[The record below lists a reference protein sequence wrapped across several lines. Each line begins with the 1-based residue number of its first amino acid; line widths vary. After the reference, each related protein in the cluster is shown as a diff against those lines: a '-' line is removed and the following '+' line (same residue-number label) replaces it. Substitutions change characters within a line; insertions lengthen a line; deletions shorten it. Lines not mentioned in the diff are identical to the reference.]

1 MAKVIPSSLSSPTSS
16 PPPPN
21 TSRLNRLF
29 PWRAAREDRAQGN
42 RMPLSQA
49 VRFSKQASREV
60 PVAEFVPYR
69 TLIAP
74 DALITDKGDLLRTW
88 KLDGVPF
95 ESVKHSTLD
104 TQKDAL
110 NELIRGLGG
119 NRALWTHEIHMRT
132 HDALDGTYPPGIV
145 ADFARDYARTFDNYP
160 MMSTELFVSVVHR
173 PDTALVAKVTA
184 GRGFEAT
191 RAALASE
198 LEKLDE
204 GSMLVDSSLKRYG
217 ARRLGT
223 VSKPNPN
230 VTHVS
235 SFGSSSASATSSP
248 APASSSASTSSPP
261 IVFSELLGFLGSLV
275 NGVREPIP
283 VVRANIQEYLP
294 TTRMIYGLEN
304 IELRFA
310 NGDTKFCGILDIADY
325 PADVVSGIL
334 NPTLYEDFEYI
345 KTQSFSTLSKHAAVS
360 ALQQQKGYLIS
371 AGDASD
377 RQIAEFD
384 EMVEQVVEGKIM
396 VGDYHFTLAI
406 FGASVEEVNRNCAR
420 ARAALQEQGFQTKRI
435 DLIADAAWFA
445 QSPCNWQYRPRK
457 AQLTS
462 RAFAALSPFHSINL
476 GKRDGNPWGECVTI
490 LKTPSGKPFYFN
502 FHASPENEDVTDDK
516 YPGTTLI
523 IGQIGSG
530 KTALEGALLMLAQ
543 KFNVEGAAFDKD
555 AGLEI
560 VIRALGGS
568 YARIERG
575 VPTGMNPFQ
584 ALQNTPGNILFL
596 TELVKQLVKGRPLT
610 TAESTDIERAV
621 STVMGMEPPLRGLS
635 MVLQILPN
643 HDQEMPYYR
652 LAKWCG
658 QGAMAW
664 VFDNR
669 IDVVGAVQ
677 AKWIGYDYTQIL
689 DDPVS
694 RTPIMMYLMH
704 TSAARKKGQPFMTI
718 IAEFWKA
725 FEDPYFEE
733 YAKNGIK
740 AERKKDAIVV
750 LDTQSPSDALDS
762 NISKTLVEQT
772 VTKIFLPNPEA
783 DAKDYIEG
791 FKLTPEEYQT
801 IRSLGAHSRTFLI
814 KQGHQSWLAKL
825 DLSHPLMQR
834 YLTLLSSTT
843 DNVHLLDEIRKEVGD
858 DPEVWAPIL
867 MQQVDA
873 RRAQKKAA

>member
-1 MAKVIPSSLSSPTSS
+1 MSTTLLETMRQRILPKYLSS
-16 PPPPN
+16 
-21 TSRLNRLF
+21 TSRQ
-29 PWRAAREDRAQGN
+29 AQEDRAEGKKL
-42 RMPLSQA
+42 PVTQA
-49 VRFSKQASREV
+49 IRFAKQALREV

-95 ESVKHSTLD
+95 ESVKHATLD
-104 TQKDAL
+104 AQKEVL

-132 HDALDGTYPPGIV
+132 TDALTGQYPPGVV
-145 ADFARDYARTFDNYP
+145 ADFAKDYAATFDGYR
-160 MMSTELFVSVVHR
+160 MMATDLYVTVIHR
-173 PDTALVAKVTA
+173 PDTALVSKLTA

-191 RAALASE
+191 RAALGIE

-204 GSMLVDSSLKRYG
+204 ASMLVDNTLKRYG
-217 ARRLGT
+217 ARRLT
-223 VSKPNPN
+223 TCTKDAQKI
-230 VTHVS
+230 
-235 SFGSSSASATSSP
+235 ASN
-248 APASSSASTSSPP
+248 PP
-261 IVFSELLGFLGSLV
+261 IAADAVLISELLSFLGLLT
-275 NGVREPIP
+275 NGIKEPFP
-283 VVRANIQEYLP
+283 VVRAHIQEYLP
-294 TTRMIYGLEN
+294 STRMIYGLEN

-325 PADVVSGIL
+325 PADVRSGVF

-345 KTQSFSTLSKHAAVS
+345 KTQSFSTLPKHVAIS

-377 RQIAEFD
+377 RQIEEFD
-384 EMVEQVVEGKIM
+384 EIVEQVTEGKLM

-406 FGASVEEVNRNCAR
+406 FGESIEAVNRNCAK
-420 ARAALQEQGFQTKRI
+420 ARAALQDQGFQTKRI

-462 RAFAALSPFHSINL
+462 RVFASLSPFHSINL

-490 LKTPSGKPFYFN
+490 LKTPSAKPFYFN
-502 FHASPENEDVTDDK
+502 FHSSPNDEDVTDEK
-516 YPGTTLI
+516 MAGTTLI

-530 KTALEGALLMLAQ
+530 KTALESALLMLSQ
-543 KFNVEGAAFDKD
+543 KFNVEGAVFDKD

-560 VIRALGGS
+560 VIRALNGQ

-584 ALQNTPGNILFL
+584 ALDNLPANVLFL
-596 TELVKQLVKGRPLT
+596 IDLVKQLVKGRALT
-610 TAESTDIERAV
+610 TAEETDIERAV
-621 STVMGMEPPLRGLS
+621 HTVMAMDKVLRGPS
-635 MVLQILPN
+635 MVLQNLPN
-643 HDQEMPYYR
+643 FDQESPYYR

-658 QGAMAW
+658 QGHMAW

-669 IDVVGAVQ
+669 LDIVGALQ
-677 AKWIGYDYTQIL
+677 SKWIGYDYTEIL
-689 DDPVS
+689 DDASS

-704 TSAARKKGQPFMTI
+704 TCHARKRGQPFITV

-725 FEDPYFEE
+725 FEDSYFEE

-740 AERKKDAIVV
+740 AERKKNAIVV

-762 NISKTLVEQT
+762 NIAKTLVEQS

-791 FKLTPEEYQT
+791 FKLSPEEYQT

-825 DLSHPLMQR
+825 DLNHPLMQR

-843 DNVHLLDEIRKEVGD
+843 DNVHLLDQIRKEVGD
-858 DPEVWAPIL
+858 DPEHWAPIL
-867 MQQVDA
+867 MQRVDE
-873 RRAQKKAA
+873 RRAQKKVG

>member
-1 MAKVIPSSLSSPTSS
+1 MAKVTTPSPSKGHGSFTGWL
-16 PPPPN
+16 
-21 TSRLNRLF
+21 
-29 PWRAAREDRAQGN
+29 PWRATRDDRAQGN
-42 RMPLSQA
+42 RMPLPQA
-49 VRFSKQASREV
+49 IRFAKQASREV

-69 TLIAP
+69 TLIAR

-88 KLDGVPF
+88 KLEGVPF

-104 TQKDAL
+104 AQKDAL

-119 NRALWTHEIHMRT
+119 NRALWCHEIHLRT
-132 HDALDGTYPPGIV
+132 HDALDGVYPAGVV
-145 ADFARDYARTFDNYP
+145 ADFARDYSRTFNDYP

-204 GSMLVDSSLKRYG
+204 GTMLVDNSLKRYG
-217 ARRLGT
+217 ARRLST

-230 VTHVS
+230 ATA
-235 SFGSSSASATSSP
+235 ASNQ
-248 APASSSASTSSPP
+248 
-261 IVFSELLGFLGSLV
+261 IVFSELLAFLGSLV

-283 VVRANIQEYLP
+283 VVRANIQEVLP

-310 NGDTKFCGILDIADY
+310 NGNTKFCGILDIADY

-345 KTQSFSTLSKHAAVS
+345 KTQSFSTLSRHAAVS

-406 FGASVEEVNRNCAR
+406 FGDSVEDVNRNCAR

-462 RAFAALSPFHSINL
+462 RAFAALSPFHAINL

-502 FHASPENEDVTDDK
+502 FHVSPEDQDVQDDK

-530 KTALEGALLMLAQ
+530 KTALEGALLMLSQ

-568 YARIERG
+568 YARIQRG

-584 ALQNTPGNILFL
+584 ALENTPGNILFL
-596 TELVKQLVKGRPLT
+596 TDLVKQLVKGRPLT
-610 TAESTDIERAV
+610 TAENTDIERAV
-621 STVMGMEPPLRGLS
+621 ATVMGMEPRLRGLS

-658 QGAMAW
+658 AGAMAW

-669 IDVVGAVQ
+669 SDVVGAVQ
-677 AKWIGYDYTQIL
+677 AKWIGYDYTEIL
-689 DDPVS
+689 DDAAA

-704 TSAARKKGQPFMTI
+704 TCAARKQGQPFMTI

-740 AERKKDAIVV
+740 AERKKNAIVI

-762 NISKTLVEQT
+762 NIAKTLVEQT

-801 IRSLGAHSRTFLI
+801 IRSLGAHSRTFLV

-843 DNVHLLDEIRKEVGD
+843 DNVHLLDEIRQEVGD

-867 MQQVDA
+867 MQRVDA
-873 RRAQKKAA
+873 RRAQRKAA